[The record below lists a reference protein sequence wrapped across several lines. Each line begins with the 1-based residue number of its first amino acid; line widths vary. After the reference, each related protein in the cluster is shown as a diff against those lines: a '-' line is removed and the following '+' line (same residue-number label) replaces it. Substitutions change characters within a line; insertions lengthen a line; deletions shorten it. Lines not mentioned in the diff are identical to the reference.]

1 MPRERMNDDI
11 RGGCRGQVPF
21 SWDQIK
27 NDSAREH
34 YLGQCLVH
42 EANWWSKAFTKE
54 AVREELA
61 AAAHRTQEIDEV
73 RRREEQLMQEALG
86 LAPKPGAP
94 AAPPPPA
101 ASASEE
107 QGGTWQEAAPRTVA
121 PKEGDSTREHRHSH
135 HRREHSK
142 RRSSERSDDAHKH
155 KHRHHHHGHRHERS
169 RSRSRTR
176 SRSRSPRHTKTKH

>member
-1 MPRERMNDDI
+1 MNDDI

-42 EANWWSKAFTKE
+42 EANWWGKAFTKE

-61 AAAHRTQEIDEV
+61 AAAHRTEEIDAV

-86 LAPKPGAP
+86 LAPKAGAS
-94 AAPPPPA
+94 APPPPA
-101 ASASEE
+101 TALPAPAAAAASTSAE
-107 QGGTWQEAAPRTVA
+107 QGGTWQEAPPRELEA
-121 PKEGDSTREHRHSH
+121 KEGDRTREHKHSH
-135 HRREHSK
+135 HSHEHRR
-142 RRSSERSDDAHKH
+142 RRSAERSESAHKH
-155 KHRHHHHGHRHERS
+155 KHRHHHHKHKRS
-169 RSRSRTR
+169 RSR